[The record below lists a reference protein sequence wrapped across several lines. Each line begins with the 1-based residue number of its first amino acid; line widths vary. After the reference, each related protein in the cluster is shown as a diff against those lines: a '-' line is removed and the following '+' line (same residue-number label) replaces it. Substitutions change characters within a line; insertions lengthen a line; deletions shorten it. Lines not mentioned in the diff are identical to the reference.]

1 MVLGKASRPKS
12 DYGVYRSDL
21 PRPQATA
28 IPRNSLLVGQPEVEF
43 LNAGRRLRRV
53 FAHDPGSNLTD
64 LKPTHITGRPARV
77 VNSDLHNFDSGA
89 EGAAALRPRQR
100 PGFRNR
106 SVRLQ
111 GEGSPPCRADME
123 LGHVPGALP
132 RGDMLRAVG
141 GIIVAAFSNGENFYA
156 AIYVM
161 ASTDFNLR

>member
-21 PRPQATA
+21 PVLRQTA

-89 EGAAALRPRQR
+89 EGAAALRPKAAPRISESIGA
-100 PGFRNR
+100 PCK
-106 SVRLQ
+106 
-111 GEGSPPCRADME
+111 GEGILRPCRA
-123 LGHVPGALP
+123 
-132 RGDMLRAVG
+132 
-141 GIIVAAFSNGENFYA
+141 
-156 AIYVM
+156 
-161 ASTDFNLR
+161 